1 MSVEIKVTGNR
12 GAAKRKLREIKIRA
26 EFPDRAWQAVGRYLA
41 REVDKQFLTRGG
53 NFGTPW
59 KPLATSTIIQKRR
72 LGYTPQPLVRTGQMK
87 RGFLYPA
94 VVKDAR
100 GSTAS
105 FGSDSDI
112 ASYQHHGTK
121 RGGRQHI
128 PPRKILQVTPKM
140 RKDVRDILANYIVK
154 DKT

>member
-1 MSVEIKVTGNR
+1 MSVDIVITGNR
-12 GAAKRKLREIKIRA
+12 GAAKRKLREIKVRA
-26 EFPDRAWQAVGRYLA
+26 EYPDRAWQAVGRYLA

-72 LGYTPQPLVRTGQMK
+72 QGYMGQPLVRTGAMK

-94 VVKDAR
+94 IVKDAR

-121 RGGRQHI
+121 MNGRQHI
-128 PPRKILQVTPKM
+128 PARKIMKVTPKM
-140 RKDVRDILANYIVK
+140 RHDVRDILSNYITK